1 MREQFINDPVI
12 TLEDNRK
19 AEKLL
24 NNHARSWVRI
34 FNIGDSTGQGKRCT
48 KALMSKLCYDSQPS
62 RLSKRPQAQ

>member
-1 MREQFINDPVI
+1 MREHFIKEPVI

-24 NNHARSWVRI
+24 NNHARPWVRI
-34 FNIGDSTGQGKRCT
+34 FNIGDSIGQGKRCT
-48 KALMSKLCYDSQPS
+48 KALMSKLRYDPQPP